1 MIDTKEA
8 LMATLEDFG
17 VDAIINGGPDTIV
30 VDPHLD
36 GSTEFNGETVDHSGP
51 FAITDMAE
59 VERLALS
66 AGDDGDTLT
75 INGTDYTLLAIDPDG
90 RGGAL
95 LRLEEQP

>member
-1 MIDTKEA
+1 MIDTNETLGFA
-8 LMATLEDFG
+8 LEDFG
-17 VDAIINGGPDTIV
+17 VEATVNGGQETVV

-51 FAITDMAE
+51 FAIAALAE

-75 INGTDYTLLAIDPDG
+75 INGTDFTLLAIDPDG